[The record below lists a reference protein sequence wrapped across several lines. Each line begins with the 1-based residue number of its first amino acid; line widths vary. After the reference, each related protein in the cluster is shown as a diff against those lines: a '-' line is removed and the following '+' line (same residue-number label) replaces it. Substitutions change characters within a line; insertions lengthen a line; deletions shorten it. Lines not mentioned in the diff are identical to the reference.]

1 METLKNLQENATSF
15 LPTPCPYDVYKTS
28 TGYRFITDGGIP
40 YSLSF
45 IQVDPVYPLYSF
57 SIDRDS
63 DTYHFD
69 NRVKAT
75 IMFVLQNFFKNE
87 YNAMLYTC
95 DITDGRHYARF
106 RLFNNWYQEY
116 KDIYLR
122 EAYCVDDL
130 LSTIITRRDNPLAKE
145 LQKIFFDLQNT
156 IVEASNE
163 S

>member
-1 METLKNLQENATSF
+1 
-15 LPTPCPYDVYKTS
+15 
-28 TGYRFITDGGIP
+28 
-40 YSLSF
+40 
-45 IQVDPVYPLYSF
+45 
-57 SIDRDS
+57 
-63 DTYHFD
+63 
-69 NRVKAT
+69 
-75 IMFVLQNFFKNE
+75 
-87 YNAMLYTC
+87 MLYTC

-163 S
+163 